1 MKPVLLGLALLMA
14 AALAASSAAHAG
26 QGHGY
31 GRDDELGDASVFYD
45 RARVLSADP
54 VYDIVQTPVE
64 RRECWREERTEMRRG
79 GGGAGM
85 LAGGI
90 IGGVL
95 GHEIGDGDQ
104 RKVATVA
111 GTLIG
116 AAVGRE
122 MERDKSA
129 RAHTV
134 EERRCRVYEEIVEE
148 EYLRGYRVT
157 YQYQGRRFTT
167 FTEEH
172 PGKFLHL
179 QIGLVPVRD

>member
-1 MKPVLLGLALLMA
+1 MKPVSSGLAVLVA
-14 AALAASSAAHAG
+14 AVLTASATAYAG
-26 QGHGY
+26 PGRGHDRGDY
-31 GRDDELGDASVFYD
+31 LGDESVFYD

-54 VYDIVQTPVE
+54 VYDIVETPVE
-64 RRECWREERTEMRRG
+64 RRECWREERTETRHG

-85 LAGGI
+85 VAGGI

-122 MERDKSA
+122 MDRD
-129 RAHTV
+129 RDGRIETV